1 MLFSIST
8 CGCLDDFVT
17 TVPSD
22 SCAPKKAVKKNS
34 EDSAIV
40 SCLSGTD
47 TVAEVVPAGIVT
59 EPIGYFSPLAGTL
72 FATVTNASQI
82 SRNLDAS
89 MDYLAIFFMA
99 CMYVGFLNSYL
110 YLMVFLIRFLR
121 GEKVDYDVAG
131 SNNNNTSGYGHLS
144 LQSMDSEDL
153 DHFVDDVD
161 GGDDDDGDVE
171 IEMVNGDVRSN
182 V

>member
-1 MLFSIST
+1 M
-8 CGCLDDFVT
+8 VY
-17 TVPSD
+17 
-22 SCAPKKAVKKNS
+22 
-34 EDSAIV
+34 
-40 SCLSGTD
+40 
-47 TVAEVVPAGIVT
+47 GI
-59 EPIGYFSPLAGTL
+59 YRR
-72 FATVTNASQI
+72 VTNASQI

-121 GEKVDYDVAG
+121 GEKVDYDVADNN
-131 SNNNNTSGYGHLS
+131 NNNNTSGYGHLS
-144 LQSMDSEDL
+144 LQSMDPEDL

-161 GGDDDDGDVE
+161 GGDEDDGDVE

>member
-22 SCAPKKAVKKNS
+22 NCAPKKAVKKNS

-59 EPIGYFSPLAGTL
+59 EPIGYFSPLGQFQKGISSIGKSAPV
-72 FATVTNASQI
+72 AT
-82 SRNLDAS
+82 
-89 MDYLAIFFMA
+89 
-99 CMYVGFLNSYL
+99 
-110 YLMVFLIRFLR
+110 
-121 GEKVDYDVAG
+121 
-131 SNNNNTSGYGHLS
+131 
-144 LQSMDSEDL
+144 
-153 DHFVDDVD
+153 
-161 GGDDDDGDVE
+161 
-171 IEMVNGDVRSN
+171 
-182 V
+182 